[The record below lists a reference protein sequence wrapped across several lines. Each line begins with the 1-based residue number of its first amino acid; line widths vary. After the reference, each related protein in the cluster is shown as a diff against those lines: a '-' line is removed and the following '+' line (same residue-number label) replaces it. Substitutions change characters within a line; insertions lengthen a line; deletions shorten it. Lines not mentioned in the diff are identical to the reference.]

1 MKRKTLWQRATNT
14 YWYKVAK
21 RTAKRREQRSALEGE
36 R

>member
-14 YWYKVAK
+14 YWYMVDK
-21 RTAKRREQRSALEGE
+21 RTAKRREQRAALDAD